1 MSPRTQQM
9 VKMYEMLPEEEQE
22 LAFETIKRF
31 VLVWDPDFTKV
42 TSEERKQIEKA
53 EKSGYISD
61 EDIDWITLNSMQNK
75 KCEQADM
82 IDQLVLF

>member
-9 VKMYEMLPEEEQE
+9 IKMYEMLPEQEQE

-31 VLVWDPDFTKV
+31 VLAWDPDFTKV

-61 EDIDWITLNSMQNK
+61 EDIDWDNL
-75 KCEQADM
+75 ERYAE
-82 IDQLVLF
+82 